1 MLIAVYLEAKH
12 VVFRSFTYQRNIS
25 FLQSYCY
32 MGNWLVSVYVGVTC
46 VDYWTLQAIHRHVPG
61 LVRILGPSHPEL
73 LRIISGPPEG
83 SENLIMQVQHSISI
97 LDFFYENLYSFRS
110 LVTAFFFFCFFKV
123 LELMTEDSTP
133 SADLIASVKH
143 LYDTKLKVVMFSP
156 CAFFKFS
163 FFLFPD
169 YLFSV
174 LSN

>member
-83 SENLIMQVQHSISI
+83 SENLIMQVQHNISI

-110 LVTAFFFFCFFKV
+110 LVTAFFFFLFLQGIRTDDWRFNTFCWSYCVCQTFVWHKAEGCHVFSLCLFQVFF
-123 LELMTEDSTP
+123 
-133 SADLIASVKH
+133 
-143 LYDTKLKVVMFSP
+143 
-156 CAFFKFS
+156 
-163 FFLFPD
+163 FP
-169 YLFSV
+169 FPG
-174 LSN
+174 LSILCVI